1 MSIAD
6 NPSSLALTTSLF
18 MPKRDSQMN
27 PNAALLADRQGKQSG
42 AVEEIEGD
50 TDQVHARC
58 ILQSAQTVAR
68 TLLYLSCLVETAPC
82 TAATASAREGLAH
95 EQAGKQ
101 PVN

>member
-1 MSIAD
+1 M
-6 NPSSLALTTSLF
+6 L
-18 MPKRDSQMN
+18 KRDSQMN
-27 PNAALLADRQGKQSG
+27 PNAALLAGSHEKQSV

-58 ILQSAQTVAR
+58 ILQSVQTVAR
-68 TLLYLSCLVETAPC
+68 TLLYLSCLVETVPC